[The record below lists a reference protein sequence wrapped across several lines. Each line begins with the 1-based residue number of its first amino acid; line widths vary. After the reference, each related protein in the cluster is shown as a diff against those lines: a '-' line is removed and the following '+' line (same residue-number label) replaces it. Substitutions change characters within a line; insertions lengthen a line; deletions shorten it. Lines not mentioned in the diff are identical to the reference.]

1 MGLRSRLQKLERE
14 AEGEMLAIPQRDGT
28 VKRFPPGAGT
38 DTYMNL
44 MDRLGAGEQAP
55 PEHPLIE
62 AARNSSEPKWFHTH
76 LYQIAMKIHDSKGPA
91 CARSSPVIGP
101 NYW

>member
-28 VKRFPPGAGT
+28 VKRSPPGAGM
-38 DTYMNL
+38 DAYINF
-44 MDRLGAGEQAP
+44 MDRLGAGEGAP

-62 AARNSSEPKWFHTH
+62 AVRNSSDPKWLHSFF
-76 LYQIAMKIHDSKGPA
+76 AVEDPDEWVK
-91 CARSSPVIGP
+91 PVP
-101 NYW
+101 DLSE